1 MKRLSILTLL
11 LTLLAPTVQ
20 AGDNTLLGTAAG
32 AALGGYLGSTIGK
45 GSGQLAATGAGV
57 FIGGALGN
65 SIGHSMDRAE
75 SYSYAPS
82 YYNSYGWNAQPSYEP
97 NYVAPPSIAPRV
109 IYVQPDVIEY
119 RPSPSRV
126 YVEEGYVGPPAGGR
140 KRHCRE
146 FTQTIKI
153 DGKTHESYGTACL
166 RPDGTWQ
173 IEP

>member
-1 MKRLSILTLL
+1 MKRLWIALLMMVTLA
-11 LTLLAPTVQ
+11 APAQ
-20 AGDNTLLGTAAG
+20 AGDNTLVGTAAG

-45 GSGQLAATGAGV
+45 VSGQLAATGAGV

-65 SIGHSMDRAE
+65 SVGKSLDRTD

-82 YYNSYGWNAQPSYEP
+82 YNSYGWNAPAYEP
-97 NYVAPPSIAPRV
+97 NYVAPPAVAPRV
-109 IYVQPDVIEY
+109 IYVEPEVIEY
-119 RPSPSRV
+119 RRAPTRV